1 VVLPQAFRV
10 ILPPTGNQFLN
21 LTKNTSLAIAVGY
34 SDMVQVGT
42 TMFNQTGK
50 TLPVVAIW
58 MLFYLSCSLTLSVIV
73 NWFNVRTQL
82 VER

>member
-1 VVLPQAFRV
+1 MIWSASATA
-10 ILPPTGNQFLN
+10 I
-21 LTKNTSLAIAVGY
+21 KSSIAVGY

>member
-1 VVLPQAFRV
+1 
-10 ILPPTGNQFLN
+10 
-21 LTKNTSLAIAVGY
+21 
-34 SDMVQVGT
+34 MVQVGT

-58 MLFYLSCSLTLSVIV
+58 MLFYLSWSLTLSVIV